1 MGDRLRA
8 TANGLHSEM
17 LCPSRLV
24 GALVALLFLTPVA
37 VAQGPD
43 LAVGTRVRVTTTTSV
58 TRAGTYRGIDQAA
71 LAVQVDTTTHRIP
84 RETIAKLEQSMGRKP
99 NVATGILGAI
109 LGAGIGGALGCL
121 ANEDD
126 YGVYCG
132 GQDDTKV
139 IVGAVIGG
147 LAGGAA
153 GALLFKKE
161 GWREV
166 PVPGR

>member
-1 MGDRLRA
+1 MHPALR
-8 TANGLHSEM
+8 TV
-17 LCPSRLV
+17 P
-24 GALVALLFLTPVA
+24 ALAVLLAAAPVAL
-37 VAQGPD
+37 AQGPD
-43 LAVGTRVRVTTTTSV
+43 LVVGTRVRVTRTTTG
-58 TRAGTYRGIDQAA
+58 RQIGTYRGTDQSA
-71 LAVQVDTTTHRIP
+71 LSLQVDTTTHRVP

-99 NVATGILGAI
+99 NVATGIFGAI
-109 LGAGIGGALGCL
+109 LGAGVGGALGCL
-121 ANEDD
+121 ANKDD

-166 PVPGR
+166 PLPGR

>member
-1 MGDRLRA
+1 MFL
-8 TANGLHSEM
+8 T
-17 LCPSRLV
+17 CRLV
-24 GALVALLFLTPVA
+24 RALVAIQSITTVA
-37 VAQGPD
+37 AAQGPD
-43 LAVGTRVRVTTTTSV
+43 LVVGTRVRVTTTTSV
-58 TRAGTYRGIDQAA
+58 TRTGAYRGLDQSA
-71 LAVQVDTTTHRIP
+71 LALQVDTATQRIP

-109 LGAGIGGALGCL
+109 LGAGVGGALGCL
-121 ANEDD
+121 ANKDD

-139 IVGAVIGG
+139 IVGAALGG
-147 LAGGAA
+147 LAGGAV